1 MWGQCH
7 EDFSCSAFISWIS
20 CPHFSCVICDLITH
34 FNFISLRHFPF
45 KVIRDM
51 QQYILLRLA
60 NEESLRVHMNRDT
73 AEMLN
78 QLHIKSNGCF
88 LYLERVLDG
97 IAEGLIILREIKDIP
112 GTLNGLYLWLS
123 QRLLSTKQFLKVS
136 LQVNLLSHMV
146 SCY

>member
-1 MWGQCH
+1 MEYSQRYTINIQNNLTRVCLT
-7 EDFSCSAFISWIS
+7 FV
-20 CPHFSCVICDLITH
+20 PQ
-34 FNFISLRHFPF
+34 
-45 KVIRDM
+45 VIRDM

-60 NEESLRVHMNRDT
+60 SEESLRVHMNRDT

-97 IAEGLIILREIKDIP
+97 ISNGLIILREIKDIP

-136 LQVNLLSHMV
+136 ETKLN
-146 SCY
+146 